1 MICAKMNEENNV
13 KYLWLRLGGFVSGS
27 KEDIEKVLEGD
38 SCTLRKLLEA
48 GKFQVEGDTYIPE
61 STISNY
67 NSDNNTCF
75 EEDNISFDL
84 CNIDVKS
91 NKDMNKEGN
100 KYKSLINDI
109 DGLIGEL
116 NIVRNHVLNN
126 DFQTAS
132 EYTDGIVAGSEE
144 LRDKLIECIEEYSK

>member
-1 MICAKMNEENNV
+1 MSENN
-13 KYLWLRLGGFVSGS
+13 KFASIWMRIGGFLSGS

-38 SCTLRKLLEA
+38 SCLLRKLLEA

-116 NIVRNHVLNN
+116 SIVRNHVLNN

-132 EYTDGIVAGSEE
+132 EYTDGIVTGSEE
-144 LRDKLIECIEEYSK
+144 LRDKLTECTEEYSK